1 MSKSDDNIGGRDL
14 DELLLDY
21 LQTKN
26 NEIDFNHA
34 KLRTRALKGI
44 ETARIAL
51 SADDSA
57 TVSIENI
64 NDDQDD
70 LEQGLTLEEFNNVIK
85 EKTDLLRSHLE
96 QIKGAIDHEVDT
108 IELLGEVTRT
118 TVFKATIEEVFD
130 RVQPSRTMHSS
141 EFMVK
146 GASQLAAKKTGVLS
160 EDNFPFRID
169 LTDAQPE
176 ESNLL
181 EKIQK
186 EENWTEIDES
196 YEFAQKM

>member
-1 MSKSDDNIGGRDL
+1 M
-14 DELLLDY
+14 
-21 LQTKN
+21 
-26 NEIDFNHA
+26 
-34 KLRTRALKGI
+34 
-44 ETARIAL
+44 
-51 SADDSA
+51 
-57 TVSIENI
+57 SIENI

-70 LEQGLTLEEFNNVIK
+70 LDQVLTLEELNNVIK

-96 QIKGAIDHEVDT
+96 QIKGAIEHDHEVDT

-118 TVFKATIEEVFD
+118 TVFKATIEEVFE
-130 RVQPSRTMHSS
+130 RVQLSRTMHSS

-146 GASQLAAKKTGVLS
+146 GASRLAAKQTGVLS
-160 EDNFPFRID
+160 EDNFPFRIA

-176 ESNLL
+176 ERHLQ

-186 EENWTEIDES
+186 EEDWTEIDES